1 MTVQQRKHALIQ
13 WLTEVEDEK
22 VIEKIETLQQATD
35 KIPEK
40 ISQLLEI
47 SVSSNVAECIAHK
60 SIKSLL
66 GSA

>member
-22 VIEKIETLQQATD
+22 VIEKIETLQHAANL
-35 KIPEK
+35 IPEK

-47 SVSSNVAECIAHK
+47 SASSNVAESTAHT